1 MTIRTRTCLQT
12 KSCNG
17 FLLADTSLEK
27 QGSAGQVRKGHGQV
41 PVAKFNLGQ
50 LVATPGALSALE
62 EAGQDAIE
70 FVSRHAS
77 GDWGDLSDDDRKENE
92 FSLFHGFRLLSSYRL
107 RSGTKIWIITEADRS
122 STTLL
127 LPEEY

>member
-1 MTIRTRTCLQT
+1 M
-12 KSCNG
+12 
-17 FLLADTSLEK
+17 
-27 QGSAGQVRKGHGQV
+27 SAGRFQ
-41 PVAKFNLGQ
+41 LGQ

-77 GDWGDLSDDDRKENE
+77 GDWGDLSEEDRNENE
-92 FSLFHGFRLLSSYRL
+92 FSLLHGFRLLSSYRL
-107 RSGTKIWIITEADRS
+107 RNGTKLWIITEADRS

-127 LPEEY
+127 LPDEY

>member
-1 MTIRTRTCLQT
+1 
-12 KSCNG
+12 
-17 FLLADTSLEK
+17 LEK
-27 QGSAGQVRKGHGQV
+27 QGSARQVRKGHGQV
-41 PVAKFNLGQ
+41 PAAKFNLGQ

-77 GDWGDLSDDDRKENE
+77 GDWGDLSEDDRNENE
-92 FSLFHGFRLLSSYRL
+92 FSLAHGLRLLSTFTL
-107 RSGTKIWIITEADRS
+107 KNGDKLWIISEADRS

-127 LPEEY
+127 LPNEY

>member
-1 MTIRTRTCLQT
+1 
-12 KSCNG
+12 
-17 FLLADTSLEK
+17 LEK

-41 PVAKFNLGQ
+41 PAANFELGQ

-77 GDWGDLSDDDRKENE
+77 GDWGDLSEEDRKENE
-92 FSLFHGFRLLSSYRL
+92 FSLLHGFRLLSSYRL
-107 RSGTKIWIITEADRS
+107 RGGVKLWIITEADRS
-122 STTLL
+122 STTIL
-127 LPEEY
+127 LPNEY

>member
-1 MTIRTRTCLQT
+1 MDSYSLTP
-12 KSCNG
+12 G
-17 FLLADTSLEK
+17 LEK
-27 QGSAGQVRKGHGQV
+27 QGSARQVRKGHGQV
-41 PVAKFNLGQ
+41 PAAKFNLGQ

-77 GDWGDLSDDDRKENE
+77 GDWGDLSEEDRNENE
-92 FSLFHGFRLLSSYRL
+92 FSLAHGFRLLSSYKL
-107 RSGTKIWIITEADRS
+107 RNGTKLWIITEADRS

-127 LPEEY
+127 LPDEY